1 MNEWTQILPATF
13 ERLYGKYLQ
22 LAGGGGPMSIGK
34 PIKATRVGV
43 GIIGKKAYL
52 IVSNKLTG
60 TPN

>member
-1 MNEWTQILPATF
+1 
-13 ERLYGKYLQ
+13 
-22 LAGGGGPMSIGK
+22 MSIGK